1 MSLIRYLTKIHFADG
16 IVDHAVTA
24 EVEAI
29 GARRPLLITEQHAI
43 DADLPDR
50 IRCALP
56 SGVESFI
63 FDQTP
68 QAPTFAAATAAARIY
83 READCDCI
91 IGLGGRAA
99 LDLSKAVGIAVSH
112 DGPLT
117 DYAAE
122 EGGVARIKDILP
134 PLIAIPT
141 IAGTGSEAGRSA
153 HLVLKSGR
161 RIGLLSP
168 FLVPRVAICD
178 PTLTLGEPPEPT
190 AGAGMDAITHCIE
203 TYVSTA
209 YNPPA
214 DGIALE
220 GLRRA
225 AANIE
230 RTVSNGS
237 DLDARREMMAASIN
251 GALALQKG
259 LGGVHAASHALGGIG
274 PEMLSHGALNGVLM
288 PHVLEFNAPA
298 VAERYN
304 AIKQAM
310 GLKPRSDLSTAISDL
325 AQRVGLPARLGDM
338 GINLRGIAAAAPL
351 AEKDHTNGTNPRQAH
366 AADYCAIMRAAL

>member
-24 EVEAI
+24 EVDAL
-29 GARRPLLITEQHAI
+29 GVRRPLIITENA
-43 DADLPDR
+43 ALNSGLLDR
-50 IRCALP
+50 IRAALP
-56 SGVESFI
+56 PRAESFT

-68 QAPTFAAATAAARIY
+68 QAPTIAAAMAAARIY
-83 READCDCI
+83 RESDCDCI
-91 IGLGGRAA
+91 IGLGNGSA
-99 LDLSKAVGIAVSH
+99 LDLAKAVGIAVSH
-112 DGPLT
+112 KGSLAG
-117 DYAAE
+117 YAAD
-122 EGGVARIKDILP
+122 EGGIARISDILP

-141 IAGTGSEAGRSA
+141 TAGTGSEAGHSA
-153 HLVLKSGR
+153 HLMLRNGR

-178 PTLTLGEPPEPT
+178 PTLTLAQPADAT
-190 AGAGMDAITHCIE
+190 ARTGMDALTHCIE

-220 GLRRA
+220 GLKRA

-230 RTVSNGS
+230 RAVGDGR

-259 LGGVHAASHALGGIG
+259 LGAVHAASHALGGINRCR
-274 PEMLSHGALNGVLM
+274 LSHGMLNAVLL
-288 PHVLEFNAPA
+288 PHILEFNAPA
-298 VAERYN
+298 VAERYG
-304 AIKQAM
+304 ALKQAM
-310 GLKPRSDLSTAISDL
+310 GLKPRAD
-325 AQRVGLPARLGDM
+325 LPAAIAELTQRIGLAARLRDM
-338 GINLRGIAAAAPL
+338 GVDKRAIAAAAPL
-351 AEKDHTNGTNPRQAH
+351 AEKDHTNGTNPRRARADDYRTIMC
-366 AADYCAIMRAAL
+366 AAF